1 MKQLTTEQIRIVN
14 QKLIKYG
21 FTFIDARIEVLDHI
35 LCLIEEKE
43 NMSFEGAV
51 DLVFEE
57 QKEYLKTQK
66 LMQWTNVTAQRV
78 SLLKDIFLN
87 PVFILL
93 WIISYFV
100 YDNLPYSNYSALVE
114 DLKLMPFTLPAI
126 NIIILGYYT
135 FCSKNKVA
143 TTYGAFFTI
152 SFILMFYLYF
162 GIHWIK
168 SMGKFPSLLMLS
180 GFTAISLM
188 LYHLFFYYKI
198 KNERKFK
205 TLLSQK

>member
-1 MKQLTTEQIRIVN
+1 MHLTTDQIQLVD
-14 QKLIKYG
+14 QKLIDFG

-43 NMSFEGAV
+43 NKSFEEATL
-51 DLVFEE
+51 LVFEE

-66 LMQWTNVTAQRV
+66 LMQWSNLIAQRV
-78 SLLKDIFLN
+78 SLFKDIFLN

-100 YDNLPYSNYSALVE
+100 YENLPYSNYNALIE
-114 DLKLMPFTLPAI
+114 DLAVMPIALP
-126 NIIILGYYT
+126 ILSFIVLGIYT
-135 FCSKNKVA
+135 FFSKNKVA
-143 TTYGAFFTI
+143 STYGALFTI
-152 SFILMFYLYF
+152 SFLLMFYLYF

-168 SMGKFPSLLMLS
+168 KMDQFPSLVLFS

-188 LYHLFFYYKI
+188 IYYLPLFYKI

-205 TLLSQK
+205 ALLNQ

>member
-1 MKQLTTEQIRIVN
+1 MKQLTTQQIQFVN
-14 QKLIKYG
+14 QKLIDYG

-43 NMSFEGAV
+43 NTSFEGAV
-51 DLVFEE
+51 YSVFDE

-66 LMQWTNVTAQRV
+66 LMQWTNVIAQRV

-93 WIISYFV
+93 WVISYFI
-100 YDNLPYSNYSALVE
+100 YDNLPYSNYNALIE
-114 DLKLMPFTLPAI
+114 DLAVMPIALP
-126 NIIILGYYT
+126 IISFIVVGIYT
-135 FCSKNKVA
+135 FLSKNKVA
-143 TTYGAFFTI
+143 STYGALFTI
-152 SFILMFYLYF
+152 SFLMMFYLYF
-162 GIHWIK
+162 GIHWVRK
-168 SMGKFPSLLMLS
+168 MEQLPSLLLLS

-188 LYHLFFYYKI
+188 LYYLPLFYKI

-205 TLLSQK
+205 TLLSQ

>member
-1 MKQLTTEQIRIVN
+1 MHLTTDQIQLVD
-14 QKLIKYG
+14 QKLIDFG

-43 NMSFEGAV
+43 NKSFEEATL
-51 DLVFEE
+51 LVLEE

-66 LMQWTNVTAQRV
+66 LMQWSNLIAQRV

-100 YDNLPYSNYSALVE
+100 YENLPYSNYNALIE
-114 DLKLMPFTLPAI
+114 DLAVMPISLP
-126 NIIILGYYT
+126 ILSFIVLGIYT
-135 FCSKNKVA
+135 FSSKNKVA
-143 TTYGAFFTI
+143 STYGALFTI
-152 SFILMFYLYF
+152 SFLLMFYLYF

-168 SMGKFPSLLMLS
+168 KMDQFPSLVMFS

-188 LYHLFFYYKI
+188 LYYLPLFYKI

-205 TLLSQK
+205 ALLNQ